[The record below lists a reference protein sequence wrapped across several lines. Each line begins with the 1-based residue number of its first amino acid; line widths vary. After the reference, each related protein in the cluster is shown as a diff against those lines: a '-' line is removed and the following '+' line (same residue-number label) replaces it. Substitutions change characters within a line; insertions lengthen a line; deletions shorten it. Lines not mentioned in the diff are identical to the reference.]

1 MKKNTENTIIF
12 IGLALPL
19 IGFIIGKSCAE
30 EPVPAPATEAQPAML
45 DVKIERPPGYRCGLP
60 ENDAE
65 VLYACSIDDLVIKTN
80 EGTVWVYNEKKLLFA
95 CSKCSNIRLAASHAH
110 QIYVVSFVGDA
121 KPASSFDMAMLE
133 LRRQNIDVMY
143 KIVDISM

>member
-1 MKKNTENTIIF
+1 MKKNA
-12 IGLALPL
+12 IGIVL
-19 IGFIIGKSCAE
+19 ILLLQILGIVILKSSEKKRA
-30 EPVPAPATEAQPAML
+30 PAPAAKAQPAML

-110 QIYVVSFVGDA
+110 QFYVVSFTGDA
-121 KPASSFDMAMLE
+121 KPASSFDMAMSE

-143 KIVDISM
+143 KIVDVSM